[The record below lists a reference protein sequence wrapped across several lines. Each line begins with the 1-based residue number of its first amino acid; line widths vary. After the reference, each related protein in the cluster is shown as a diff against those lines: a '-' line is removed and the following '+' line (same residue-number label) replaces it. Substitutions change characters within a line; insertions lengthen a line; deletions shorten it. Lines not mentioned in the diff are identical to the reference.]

1 MGENFLSIRN
11 EIESFGYQII
21 SQDSKRPWGGFLV
34 ISENQ
39 SQKFSNQFFNGLKIE
54 SLQIAE
60 KLSPKILIINA
71 NSRLSWQY
79 HLRRAEIWSVYKGPV
94 GIIRSKNDSQNKME
108 IIDSGNQVKIKQ
120 AERHRI
126 IGLKNTAII
135 AEIWQHT
142 NLKSPSDENDIIRIE
157 DDFGR

>member
-1 MGENFLSIRN
+1 LGKNFLSVRN

-21 SQDSKRPWGGFLV
+21 SQDLNRPWGGFLV

>member
-71 NSRLSWQY
+71 NSRLSWQ
-79 HLRRAEIWSVYKGPV
+79 LLKERL
-94 GIIRSKNDSQNKME
+94 IIITSFPK
-108 IIDSGNQVKIKQ
+108 
-120 AERHRI
+120 
-126 IGLKNTAII
+126 
-135 AEIWQHT
+135 
-142 NLKSPSDENDIIRIE
+142 
-157 DDFGR
+157 

>member
-11 EIESFGYQII
+11 EIESFGYRII

-39 SQKFSNQFFNGLKIE
+39 SQKFSNQFFDGLKIE

-79 HLRRAEIWSVYKGPV
+79 HLRRAEIWSVYKGSV

-142 NLKSPSDENDIIRIE
+142 NPKSPSNENDIIRIE

>member
-1 MGENFLSIRN
+1 LGENFLSIRN